1 PPLPAMGSRSG
12 AVLRSVAAEVAEDL
26 SDLADRVV
34 GVVSSREVP
43 YGARGTVLTSDL
55 RASVLANLG
64 GILDVLSGLRPIGNS
79 ELSVPRST
87 GRRRAQQG
95 GPLETVLRA
104 YSLAGQS
111 LVSALLARAQQRSAA
126 ELAAFLD
133 VATVALDV
141 VDRYAQAVVESYRQA
156 EAESQRRDAQRQ
168 QAMFDALLDGRGD
181 PAVVTEAAL
190 LLGLPAP
197 GPYVVGAR
205 PLDLAADHTL
215 NVARDACAVYGFTAA
230 WRTRG
235 DREIGIVAL
244 EAAPVARLLRILRTT
259 VTGRVGISAVFNTLQ
274 QVPEASRLAETALL
288 TIPPEAQDVA
298 WIEERLLRP
307 IIAPNPR

>member
-1 PPLPAMGSRSG
+1 S
-12 AVLRSVAAEVAEDL
+12 DL
-26 SDLADRVV
+26 SDRVV
-34 GVVSSREVP
+34 GVVSGREAP
-43 YGARGTVLTSDL
+43 YGARGIVLTTDL

-104 YSLAGQS
+104 YSLAGRS
-111 LVSALLARAQQRSAA
+111 LVSALLARAQQRSPA

-141 VDRYAQAVVESYRQA
+141 VDRYAQAVVESFRQA

-168 QAMFDALLDGRGD
+168 QASFDALLDGRGAD
-181 PAVVTEAAL
+181 PGVAAGAAAV
-190 LLGLPAP
+190 LGLPTS
-197 GPYVVGAR
+197 GPYVVVASTF
-205 PLDLAADHTL
+205 DLAAEYTL
-215 NVARDACAVYGFTAA
+215 SVARDACAVYGFTAA

-244 EAAPVARLLRILRTT
+244 ETAPVSRLLRILRTT